1 MITDLYPLSSALVA
15 LDFDGTLAP
24 ISPHPDDAR
33 PLPGARRTLRDVRVT
48 GATLAVVTG
57 RSVASLLRVSGFGA
71 IPGIVIYG
79 THGAERW
86 QEGELRT
93 PAPPPGLDEL
103 RRSLPGLLAS
113 VARDLWI
120 EEKDLSLVIHARLT
134 AEPDRVLEMLRAP
147 VENAAVAVGLG
158 VRPGKEVLEICLPG
172 TDKGT
177 AIRELLSDDPAAA
190 FYAGD
195 DLGDLPAMAEVN
207 AWAERSGRP
216 ALTVGVSPSGLGLV
230 AEQADLTVPDPRSLL
245 SLLRQI
251 LEEAA

>member
-33 PLPGARRTLRDVRVT
+33 PLPGARRILCDVRAT
-48 GATLAVVTG
+48 GAALAVVTG

-86 QEGELRT
+86 QAGELRT

-103 RRSLPGLLAS
+103 RLSLPGLLAG

-120 EEKDLSLVIHARLT
+120 QEKDLSLVIHARLT
-134 AEPDRVLEMLRAP
+134 AEPDRVLEMLRGP
-147 VENAAVAVGLG
+147 VEKAAAAAGLG

-172 TDKGT
+172 IDKGT
-177 AIRELLSDDPAAA
+177 AIRELLSDEPTAA

-195 DLGDLPAMAEVN
+195 DLGDLPAIAEVN
-207 AWAERSGRP
+207 AWAKRSGRP
-216 ALTVGVSPSGLGLV
+216 TLTVGVSPGGLGLV
-230 AEQADLTVPDPRSLL
+230 AEQADLTVPDPQSLI

-251 LEEAA
+251 LEVAA

>member
-103 RRSLPGLLAS
+103 RLSLPGLLAG

-134 AEPDRVLEMLRAP
+134 AEPDRVLEMLRGP
-147 VENAAVAVGLG
+147 VEKAAAAAGLG

-172 TDKGT
+172 IDKGT
-177 AIRELLSDDPAAA
+177 AIRELLSDEPAAA

-207 AWAERSGRP
+207 AWAGRSGRP
-216 ALTVGVSPSGLGLV
+216 ALTVGVSPGRLGLI
-230 AEQADLTVPDPRSLL
+230 AEQADLTVPDPQSLL